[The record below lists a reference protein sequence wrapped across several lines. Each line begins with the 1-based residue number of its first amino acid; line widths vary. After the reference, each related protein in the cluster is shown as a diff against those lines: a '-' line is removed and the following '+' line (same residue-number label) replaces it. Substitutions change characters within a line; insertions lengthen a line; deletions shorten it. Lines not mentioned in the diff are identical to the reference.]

1 LLLHLTINPTSKG
14 KQMVQVTNTLKA
26 QDKNLSKKS
35 AVIIDAHGPRFG
47 AGITTIVLATALAT
61 NNVWVIV
68 AQALIF
74 AIGAIKGPQ
83 FTPYAFVFKTL
94 VKPRLKKSG
103 ETEDVRP
110 PQFAQTVGLLFA
122 LTAAAGSFAGL
133 DVVFTIAVAFALAA
147 AFLNAAFNFCLGCEI
162 YLLLLRAR
170 SK

>member
-1 LLLHLTINPTSKG
+1 MI
-14 KQMVQVTNTLKA
+14 QDTNTIKT
-26 QDKNLSKKS
+26 SP
-35 AVIIDAHGPRFG
+35 VIIDARGPRFG
-47 AGITTIVLATALAT
+47 AIITSIVLATALAT

-68 AQALIF
+68 AQAIVF

-83 FTPYAFVFKTL
+83 FTPYAYLFKNF
-94 VKPRLKKSG
+94 VKPRLKKAG
-103 ETEDVRP
+103 TTEDVRP

-133 DVVFTIAVAFALAA
+133 DAVFTIAVAFALAA